1 MALLTPDFKEFLR
14 FLNENRVRYLLVG
27 GYAVGLHGYP
37 RYTKDL
43 DIWVEASQENAER
56 VIKAIEDFGFASL
69 ELTPQDFLEP
79 GVFVQIGY
87 PPVRIDLLT
96 QPSGVVFAEC
106 YENREQIEVDGLTIP
121 VIGLEDLRKNK
132 KASGR
137 SQDLAD
143 LEKLE

>member
-37 RYTKDL
+37 CYTKDL

>member
-1 MALLTPDFKEFLR
+1 MALLTPDFKEFLG

>member
-1 MALLTPDFKEFLR
+1 MALLTPDFREFLR

-79 GVFVQIGY
+79 GVFIQIGY

>member
-106 YENREQIEVDGLTIP
+106 YENREQIEVDGLTMPAIRLE
-121 VIGLEDLRKNK
+121 GLYKNK
-132 KASGR
+132 KAFGV

-143 LEKLE
+143 PE

>member
-37 RYTKDL
+37 RYTL
-43 DIWVEASQENAER
+43 DVWVEASQGNAER
-56 VIKAIEDFGFASL
+56 DTQTMQNSL
-69 ELTPQDFLEP
+69 EPR
-79 GVFVQIGY
+79 VFIKMGY
-87 PPVRIDLLT
+87 SPVGIDLLT

-106 YENREQIEVDGLTIP
+106 YESREQIEVDGLTMPAIRLE
-121 VIGLEDLRKNK
+121 GLHKNK
-132 KASGR
+132 KASGV

-143 LEKLE
+143 LE

>member
-1 MALLTPDFKEFLR
+1 MALLTPDFREFLG
-14 FLNENRVRYLLVG
+14 FLNENQVRYLLIG

-43 DIWVEASQENAER
+43 DIWIEISQDNAR
-56 VIKAIEDFGFASL
+56 KVVKAIEDFGFASL
-69 ELTPQDFLEP
+69 GLTPEDFLKP

-96 QPSGVVFAEC
+96 QPSGVEFAEC
-106 YENREQIEVDGLTIP
+106 YENREELEVDGLKIP
-121 VIGLEDLRKNK
+121 LISLEDLRKNK
-132 KASGR
+132 RASGR

-143 LEKLE
+143 LERLE

>member
-1 MALLTPDFKEFLR
+1 MALLTPDFREFLR

-79 GVFVQIGY
+79 GVFIQIGY

-132 KASGR
+132 KSAGR